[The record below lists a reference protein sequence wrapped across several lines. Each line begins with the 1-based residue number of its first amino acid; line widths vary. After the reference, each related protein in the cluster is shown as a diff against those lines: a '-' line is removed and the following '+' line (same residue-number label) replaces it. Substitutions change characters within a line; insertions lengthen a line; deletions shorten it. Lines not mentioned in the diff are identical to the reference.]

1 MPTLTLDFSKEEY
14 LNRQKKVRATMK
26 QAGIDLLMVHLPVNI
41 NYLTGSRAK
50 GWQTYQVLFFPVE
63 ERPLT
68 FLTRLP
74 EIPEVRDMS
83 LIDDIRPYG
92 GREPENPID
101 VVAAIMQEK
110 AYPKLRIGMEA
121 PQYYLTPQE
130 YHQLNDLLGDAKVCE
145 PNILI
150 QDIKLIRSP
159 SELTFIKKAVAMT
172 DAGMDAGIDAMRM
185 GSTEHEVS
193 AAIHQCIIGLGSDPP
208 ASPLNICMGDRSHYS
223 HWQPDGK
230 ILKKGDFGHIQ
241 FGPSYKRYS
250 STIGRQICL
259 GKPTGRQK
267 EIYQIARDAT
277 EAVMARMK
285 EGVPGADMHKVAR
298 DVISKAGM
306 DHGRIHSTGYAMG
319 MAFPPSFVDAGV
331 LDGDSTYILKAGMV
345 VAVEPPV
352 FSWDECIGARL
363 IQNVLVTETGI
374 EQLPQ
379 TTLDLIEIQ

>member
-1 MPTLTLDFSKEEY
+1 MPTLNLDFPKDEY
-14 LNRQKKVRATMK
+14 LNRQKKVRAAMEK
-26 QAGIDLLMVHLPVNI
+26 EGIELLMVHQPVNI

-50 GWQTYQVLFFPVE
+50 GWQTYQVLFFTLKE
-63 ERPLT
+63 GPLT

-83 LIDDIRPYG
+83 LIDDILPYG

-110 AYPKLRIGMEA
+110 SYLNLRVGMEA
-121 PQYYLTPQE
+121 PQYYLVPDE
-130 YHQLNDLLGDAKVCE
+130 YNQLNALLGTAKVCE
-145 PNILI
+145 PNTLI
-150 QDIKLIRSP
+150 QDIKLVRSP
-159 SELTFIKKAVAMT
+159 AELAFIKKAVEMT
-172 DAGMDAGIDAMRM
+172 DAGMDAAIDAMRK

-193 AAIHQCIIGLGSDPP
+193 AAIHQCIISMGSDPP

-223 HWQPDGK
+223 HWQPGDIK
-230 ILKKGDFGHIQ
+230 LQSGDFGHIQ

-250 STIGRQICL
+250 STIGRQVCL
-259 GKPTGRQK
+259 GRPSVRQK

-277 EAVMARMK
+277 EAVMAQMK

-298 DVISKAGM
+298 EVISKAGM

-331 LDGDSTYILKAGMV
+331 LDGDSKYILKAGMV

-352 FSWDECIGARL
+352 FIWDECLGARL
-363 IQNVLVTETGI
+363 IQNVLVTESGV
-374 EQLPQ
+374 EQLPK
-379 TTLDLIEIQ
+379 TTLDLIEI

>member
-1 MPTLTLDFSKEEY
+1 MPALNLDFSKDEY
-14 LNRQKKVRATMK
+14 LDRQKKVRVAMEK
-26 QAGIDLLMVHLPVNI
+26 EGIELLMVHQPVNI

-50 GWQTYQVLFFPVE
+50 GWQTYQVLFFPLNE
-63 ERPLT
+63 GPLT

-74 EIPEVRDMS
+74 EIPEVRNMS
-83 LIDDIRPYG
+83 LIEDIRPYG

-101 VVAAIMQEK
+101 FVGAIVREK
-110 AYPKLRIGMEA
+110 GYLNLRIGMEA
-121 PQYYLTPQE
+121 PQYYLTPDE
-130 YHQLNDLLGDAKVCE
+130 YKQLNAILGDAKVCE
-145 PNILI
+145 PNTLI

-159 SELTFIKKAVAMT
+159 AELAFIKKAVAMT
-172 DAGMDAGIDAMRM
+172 DPGMNAAIEAMRR
-185 GSTEHEVS
+185 GSTEYEVS
-193 AAIHQCIIGLGSDPP
+193 AAIHHCIISMGSDPP

-223 HWQPDGK
+223 HWQPDDK
-230 ILKKGDFGHIQ
+230 MLKKGDFGHIQ

-250 STIGRQICL
+250 ATIGRQICL
-259 GKPTGRQK
+259 GKPTARQK

-277 EAVMARMK
+277 EAVMSRMR
-285 EGVPGADMHKVAR
+285 EGVPGAEMHKVAR

-331 LDGDSTYILKAGMV
+331 LDGDSKYILAAGMV

-352 FSWDECIGARL
+352 FSWDECTGARL
-363 IQNVLVTETGI
+363 IQNVLITKTGI
-374 EQLPQ
+374 EQLPK